1 MDEIEKFEL
10 EEHLKPMGT
19 CNIPKNSNTMCKKK
33 IAKKTPELSI
43 VPCFITTH
51 EQ

>member
-1 MDEIEKFEL
+1 MDEIEKFGL

-33 IAKKTPELSI
+33 IAKKLQSFQLSP
-43 VPCFITTH
+43 VS
-51 EQ
+51 